1 MPSKRKGI
9 TRLIMLQNNYM
20 EVLIVILIL
29 IYIYSAMNVTLALT
43 ENNAESEM
51 MIVNITLI
59 LCPILNTIV
68 YIKYGVKNFK
78 EKNNKNTNFISEIK
92 KTINSL

>member
-1 MPSKRKGI
+1 
-9 TRLIMLQNNYM
+9 M
-20 EVLIVILIL
+20 EILIVILIL

-51 MIVNITLI
+51 MIVNLTLI

>member
-1 MPSKRKGI
+1 
-9 TRLIMLQNNYM
+9 M

-68 YIKYGVKNFK
+68 CIKYGVKNFK
-78 EKNNKNTNFISEIK
+78 EKNNKNTNFISEMK